1 MASNYATD
9 EDSRY
14 VDKNSVVHYDGS
26 PRLAEEYEERVVLGF
41 QTLTSA
47 DRVGFAAKLKN
58 ALHGR
63 AWTLCHRK
71 TEISAQKLL
80 DISKSTAE
88 GQGPEAAVK
97 LVVRTV
103 RTACERVAP
112 LLRNQAFEDFFSER
126 GRPTEPIQDFVQRRE
141 NEYGRMQALSQGHT
155 KLSLD
160 LQAFLGNSGA
170 YAQQQKAILGQAGNE
185 YGCDKI
191 VEAMMIQMDGDHA
204 GDWQR

>member
-112 LLRNQAFEDFFSER
+112 LLKTRPSRTFSSSVAGQLNQSKTSCSVER
-126 GRPTEPIQDFVQRRE
+126 MSTGVCK
-141 NEYGRMQALSQGHT
+141 HCH
-155 KLSLD
+155 
-160 LQAFLGNSGA
+160 
-170 YAQQQKAILGQAGNE
+170 KAIQS
-185 YGCDKI
+185 
-191 VEAMMIQMDGDHA
+191 
-204 GDWQR
+204 